1 MRQKYK
7 RYSKEL
13 VNQIVEYYF
22 DNNTDKN
29 LRVMADVFE
38 INHTSVGKII
48 SKALKERAENSLTKR
63 CMQYEFCNK

>member
-13 VNQIVEYYF
+13 IDQIVEYYF

-29 LRVMADVFE
+29 LRTMAEVFE
-38 INHTSVGKII
+38 INHTSVSKII
-48 SKALKERAENSLTKR
+48 IKALK
-63 CMQYEFCNK
+63 

>member
-13 VNQIVEYYF
+13 VGQIVEYYF
-22 DNNTDKN
+22 DKNTDKN
-29 LRVMADVFE
+29 LRTMADVFE

-48 SKALKERAENSLTKR
+48 SKALKDRRENSLSR
-63 CMQYEFCNK
+63 RVARY